1 MSLKKRMI
9 RSNLAMLAAAFVILL
24 AATCGVALLFKG
36 KFSREM
42 ESLEYTQLNENVVT
56 IAGLMD
62 QAGQTDDETLAENL
76 GTYGYRLVVIEDGKS
91 IYGSGRE
98 DAKEILNHFNFDA
111 HRAEETE
118 VYYSQGM
125 TIVGRHLTSTNTY
138 FFAIDGEEMSWWI
151 TPIRHS
157 LSTFFYALCVLGVI
171 TATALL
177 FLSVFFTRS
186 MLRKIIMPLEALE
199 KGADR
204 IQQGEL
210 SIPVMYHGDEEF
222 EKVCRTFNEMQS
234 SILENRE
241 QRRRDEQARID
252 MVTGISHDLR
262 TPLTSIQ
269 GYLKGVLDGVADTK
283 EKEIRYLE
291 TAYESTK
298 EMNILLQKL
307 FDFSRM
313 ESGQLRLNRVDV
325 DLAELVDMFLA
336 KKEREPGSERYRFA
350 FRKTSEVFPEVSL
363 DVDQVR
369 RILENLLENSMKY
382 SGNIPAEINVNIYQT
397 EKTVCLE
404 WADHGVGVPEDKIGK
419 IFDKFYRCDESRS
432 KKGSGVGLYLV
443 KWIMEQHGG
452 CVEAENRDGLLIRL
466 EFPKKKERTGKN
478 GKDTDSGR

>member
-24 AATCGVALLFKG
+24 AAAFGVAFLFKG
-36 KFSREM
+36 KFSKEM
-42 ESLEYTQLNENVVT
+42 ESLEYTQLNENV
-56 IAGLMD
+56 IPAAGLMD
-62 QAGQTDDETLAENL
+62 QAGKEDYDTLAEKL
-76 GTYGYRLVVIEDGKS
+76 GEYGYRLVVIEDGNAV
-91 IYGSGRE
+91 YGTGRR
-98 DAKEILNHFNFDA
+98 DAREILDHFNFDT
-111 HRAEETE
+111 HKAEETE
-118 VYYSQGM
+118 IYYSEGM
-125 TIVGRHLTSTNTY
+125 TIVGRHITSTDTY
-138 FFAIDGEEMSWWI
+138 FFAIDGKEKAWWI
-151 TPIRHS
+151 TPFKRSI
-157 LSTFFYALCVLGVI
+157 STFLYALLVLGVI
-171 TATALL
+171 TAAALFL
-177 FLSVFFTRS
+177 LSVFFTRR
-186 MLRKIIMPLEALE
+186 MLKKIIMPLEALE

-222 EKVCRTFNEMQS
+222 EKVCRTFNEMQE
-234 SILENRE
+234 SILKNRE

-269 GYLKGVLDGVADTK
+269 GYLKGILDGVAGTK

-298 EMNILLQKL
+298 EMNVLLQKL

-313 ESGQLRLNRVDV
+313 ESGQLTLHMVDV
-325 DLAELVDMFLA
+325 DLAELFDMFAA
-336 KKEREPGSERYRFA
+336 KKEQEPGSGQRYRFTVQ
-350 FRKTSEVFPEVSL
+350 KTAEIFPEIPL

-369 RILENLLENSMKY
+369 RILENLLENSVKY
-382 SGNIPAEINVNIYQT
+382 SGNMPVEIGVNLYQT
-397 EKTVCLE
+397 ENTEVLE
-404 WADHGVGVPEDKIGK
+404 WTDHGVGVPEEKIGK

-452 CVEAENRDGLLIRL
+452 SVEAENRNGLLIRL
-466 EFPKKKERTGKN
+466 TFPKKRGV
-478 GKDTDSGR
+478 R

>member
-42 ESLEYTQLNENVVT
+42 EFLEYTQLNENVVT

-76 GTYGYRLVVIEDGKS
+76 GAYGYRLVVIEDGKAV
-91 IYGSGRE
+91 YGSGRE
-98 DAKEILNHFNFDA
+98 DAKEILNHFNFNA
-111 HRAEETE
+111 HREEETE

-138 FFAIDGEEMSWWI
+138 FFAIDGEETTWWI

-171 TATALL
+171 TAAALL
-177 FLSVFFTRS
+177 FLSVFFTRR

-222 EKVCRTFNEMQS
+222 EKVCRTFNEM
-234 SILENRE
+234 
-241 QRRRDEQARID
+241 
-252 MVTGISHDLR
+252 
-262 TPLTSIQ
+262 
-269 GYLKGVLDGVADTK
+269 
-283 EKEIRYLE
+283 
-291 TAYESTK
+291 
-298 EMNILLQKL
+298 
-307 FDFSRM
+307 
-313 ESGQLRLNRVDV
+313 
-325 DLAELVDMFLA
+325 
-336 KKEREPGSERYRFA
+336 
-350 FRKTSEVFPEVSL
+350 
-363 DVDQVR
+363 R

-382 SGNIPAEINVNIYQT
+382 SGNIPVKIDVNIDQT
-397 EKTVCLE
+397 EKSVCLE
-404 WADHGVGVPEDKIGK
+404 WADHGVGVPKDKIGK

-443 KWIMEQHGG
+443 K
-452 CVEAENRDGLLIRL
+452 
-466 EFPKKKERTGKN
+466 
-478 GKDTDSGR
+478 